1 MEVPG
6 IATKTPYRPAAHRP
20 GSHRGE
26 YPGRWVLLVRCVLAS
41 ASLRDRRV
49 SPLPLELL
57 TLASPRIHPGALP
70 SREGVQEC
78 GRPVMGT
85 SRWGYGGQGGDVG
98 PLVGDFCRS
107 AVMRVPVEMPAAGLH
122 PVGGV

>member
-1 MEVPG
+1 MLTLRPIGLVAMA
-6 IATKTPYRPAAHRP
+6 ATIQVGGVLRSAVSWHRHP
-20 GSHRGE
+20 FGDS
-26 YPGRWVLLVRCVLAS
+26 
-41 ASLRDRRV
+41 RV
-49 SPLPLELL
+49 SPQPLELL
-57 TLASPRIHPGALP
+57 TLASPRIQPGALP

-98 PLVGDFCRS
+98 PLDGDFCRS

-122 PVGGV
+122 PVSGS